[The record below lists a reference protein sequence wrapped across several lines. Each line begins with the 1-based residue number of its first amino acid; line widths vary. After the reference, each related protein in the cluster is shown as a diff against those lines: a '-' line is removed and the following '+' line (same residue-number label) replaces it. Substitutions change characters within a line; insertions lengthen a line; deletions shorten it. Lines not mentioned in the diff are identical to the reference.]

1 MSVTETDMY
10 PYVSTPREFFLA
22 VTRSIDVM
30 TSKTEQSHNA
40 SNINK
45 PVPVWLR
52 IHPRLSMTGAVDT
65 GQ

>member
-10 PYVSTPREFFLA
+10 PYVSTPWEFFLA

-40 SNINK
+40 SNINN
-45 PVPVWLR
+45 R
-52 IHPRLSMTGAVDT
+52 TLSGSAFTHV
-65 GQ
+65 